1 MGTPK
6 PLNMATAAARLP
18 TFGCLVTLAG
28 EDTSSNTTSW
38 TLYLISQHP
47 EVEAKL
53 VAELEQ
59 AGLLATP
66 QQPEPRALQ
75 YADLSKLTYLNM
87 VIKARSSHP
96 RTAPLRRMHQ
106 VT

>member
-1 MGTPK
+1 MT
-6 PLNMATAAARLP
+6 LP
-18 TFGCLVTLAG
+18 G
-28 EDTSSNTTSW
+28 EDTSSNTTAW
-38 TLYLISQHP
+38 TLYLVSQHP

-75 YADLSKLTYLNM
+75 YADLSKLTFLSM
-87 VIKARSSHP
+87 VIKARASHP
-96 RTAPLRRMHQ
+96 CVVHIMYVHQ
-106 VT
+106 YT